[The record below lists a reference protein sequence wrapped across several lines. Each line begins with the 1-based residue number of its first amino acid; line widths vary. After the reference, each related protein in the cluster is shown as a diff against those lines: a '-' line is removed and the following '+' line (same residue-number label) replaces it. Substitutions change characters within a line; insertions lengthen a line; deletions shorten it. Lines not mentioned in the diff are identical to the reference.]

1 MNSLLKT
8 LPQNLKPWRQVI
20 RRRAIIKVRETANKS
35 ENSYSNQRLSLM
47 EWAIK
52 VACSYIFDIYY
63 FASSIWEI
71 PAIQTITSLIIKI
84 KPNQTAGL
92 LGQV

>member
-1 MNSLLKT
+1 MNFPLKT
-8 LPQNLKPWRQVI
+8 LPQNLKTWRQVI
-20 RRRAIIKVRETANKS
+20 RKRTIIKVRETANKS
-35 ENSYSNQRLSLM
+35 ENSYSSQRLSLM
-47 EWAIK
+47 EWVIK

-63 FASSIWEI
+63 FASSIWKI
-71 PAIQTITSLIIKI
+71 PAIQTITSLLIKV